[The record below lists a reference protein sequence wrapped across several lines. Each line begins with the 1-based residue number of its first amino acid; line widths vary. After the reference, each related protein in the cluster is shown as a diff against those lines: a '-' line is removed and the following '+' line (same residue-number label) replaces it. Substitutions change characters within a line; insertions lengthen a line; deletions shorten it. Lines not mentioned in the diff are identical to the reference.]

1 MKKLLFLVILLVG
14 CSKSNVYDMYVEK
27 LKDDDNISRDIP
39 FNIEF
44 NIDNVNDNRI
54 IYQVIIDEPKVEA
67 TNVKALVIHDVK
79 TKDIFPSVGIVDEPI
94 DLQKEKGIILI
105 GYVDQTDDINF
116 KLLIETED
124 NQYIYEYNYWQLLL

>member
-27 LKDDDNISRDIP
+27 LKDDENISRDIP

-124 NQYIYEYNYWQLLL
+124 NQYIYEYNY

>member
-27 LKDDDNISRDIP
+27 LKNDENISRDIP

-124 NQYIYEYNYWQLLL
+124 NQYIYEYNY

>member
-27 LKDDDNISRDIP
+27 LKDDENISRDIP
-39 FNIEF
+39 FNIQF

-124 NQYIYEYNYWQLLL
+124 NQYIYEYNY

>member
-14 CSKSNVYDMYVEK
+14 CIKSNVYDMYVEK
-27 LKDDDNISRDIP
+27 LKNDENISRDIP
-39 FNIEF
+39 FNIQF

-124 NQYIYEYNYWQLLL
+124 NQYIYEYNY

>member
-27 LKDDDNISRDIP
+27 LKNDENISRDIP
-39 FNIEF
+39 FNIQF

-124 NQYIYEYNYWQLLL
+124 NQYIYEYNY

>member
-124 NQYIYEYNYWQLLL
+124 NQYIYEYNY

>member
-27 LKDDDNISRDIP
+27 LKDDENISRDIP

-116 KLLIETED
+116 KLLIEIDD
-124 NQYIYEYNYWQLLL
+124 NQYIYEYNY

>member
-105 GYVDQTDDINF
+105 GYVDQTYDINF

-124 NQYIYEYNYWQLLL
+124 NQYIYEYNY

>member
-27 LKDDDNISRDIP
+27 LKDDENISRDIP

-44 NIDNVNDNRI
+44 NIDNVNYNRI

-124 NQYIYEYNYWQLLL
+124 NQYIYEYNY